1 MDRSLF
7 SAVSG
12 LRNNQTAMDVIGNNI
27 ANVNTTAFKSSQA
40 NFTESFSQVLAG
52 AARPSTNSGGVN
64 GLSVGLGSQLSSI
77 DTAFTQGNLQATGVP
92 TNLAI
97 QGNSLFVVAKGP
109 QTMYTRD
116 GNFKWDSDGKLVASN
131 GAVVQGLMATNGVL
145 GGSLTNISAPIG
157 QTSPASATTS
167 VSVAGNFN
175 SEATVITAVDVHNP
189 TPAELAA
196 AGNAGSVVQNTLSV
210 YDSLGTKHNLTLVSW
225 KTSANTWDAKIDPT
239 GLNYDNTKPYTFGPG
254 AQSSPA
260 AATPPWQFTF
270 NADGTVNATSSN
282 LPSVTFTP
290 SNGGAGVSLKLNPGL
305 GSTGV
310 TSLSAGNSA
319 VLSYQNGYA
328 SGVLENVAIAPDG
341 TVTGAFSNGT
351 SQTLGQVALA
361 AFNNPEG
368 LERVADSM
376 YTVSANS
383 GTPLVGYSG
392 KDTTSTIA
400 SGNLEMSNVD
410 LAQEFTNMIIT
421 QRGFEANG
429 KMVTSSD
436 QMLQTLIQ
444 MKQ

>member
-52 AARPSTNSGGVN
+52 ASRPTATGGGVN
-64 GLSVGLGSQLSSI
+64 GLSVGLGSQLSSV
-77 DTAFTQGNLQATGVP
+77 DTAYTQGNLQSTGVP

-97 QGNSLFVVAKGP
+97 QGNSLFVVSKAA
-109 QTMYTRD
+109 QTLYTRD
-116 GNFKWDSDGKLVASN
+116 GNFKWDSTGNLVASN
-131 GAVVQGLMATNGVL
+131 GAIVQGLMATNGVL

-157 QTSPASATTS
+157 QTSPANATTS

-175 SEATVITAVDVHNP
+175 SQAAVITAVDIHNP
-189 TPAELAA
+189 TAAELANPA
-196 AGNAGSVVQNTLSV
+196 NAGSVVQNTLSV
-210 YDSLGTKHNLTLVSW
+210 YDSLGTKHSLTLVAW
-225 KTSANTWDAKIDPT
+225 KTSATTWDTKIDPT
-239 GLNYDNTKPYTFGPG
+239 SLGYDNKSPYTFGPG
-254 AQSSPA
+254 AESSPA
-260 AATPPWQFTF
+260 AAATPWQFTF
-270 NADGTVNATSSN
+270 NTDGSVNAGSSN

-290 SNGGAGVSLKLNPGL
+290 SNGGAAVSLKLNPGS
-305 GSTGV
+305 GSTGI
-310 TSLSAGNSA
+310 TSFSAANTA

-328 SGVLENVAIAPDG
+328 SGVLENVAIGPDG
-341 TVTGAFSNGT
+341 TVSGSFSNGT
-351 SQTLGQVALA
+351 SQTLGQISLA
-361 AFNNPEG
+361 SFNNPEG
-368 LERVADSM
+368 LDKQANSM
-376 YTVSANS
+376 YAVSANS

-392 KDTTSTIA
+392 KDTSSTIA
-400 SGNLEMSNVD
+400 AGTLEMSNVD
-410 LAQEFTNMIIT
+410 LAQQFTNMIIT